1 MNEGA
6 TEIGPLTN
14 GPAQPTEIGQVKRY
28 ILVTMIGMGSEGL
41 RRFLVKKA

>member
-6 TEIGPLTN
+6 TEIGPFTN
-14 GPAQPTEIGQVKRY
+14 GPAHGMEIGYVEIY
-28 ILVTMIGMGSEGL
+28 ILVTMIWMGSEGL